1 MRQVLWQ
8 TGWTARECERVSAG
22 VSAGVADLSGLSYPV
37 AMGVM
42 KGITIKL
49 PEATVRQL
57 RQQARQCGRSVAAL
71 VRELVE
77 APPHRESVYAISSDL
92 AGSLAGGRLPATNA
106 RAKFRRS

>member
-1 MRQVLWQ
+1 MQVR
-8 TGWTARECERVSAG
+8 AV
-22 VSAGVADLSGLSYPV
+22 GVADLSGLSYPV

-57 RQQARQCGRSVAAL
+57 RKQAHECGRTVAAL

-77 APPHRESVYAISSDL
+77 APPHSGGSVYAITSDL
-92 AGSLAGGRLPATNA
+92 AGILPGGRLPATNA
-106 RAKFRRS
+106 RAKFRRT